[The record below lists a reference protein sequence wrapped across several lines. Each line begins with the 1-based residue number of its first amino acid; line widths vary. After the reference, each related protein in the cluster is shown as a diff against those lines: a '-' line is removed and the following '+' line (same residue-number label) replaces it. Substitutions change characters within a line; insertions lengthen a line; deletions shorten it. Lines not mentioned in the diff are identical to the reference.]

1 MTKLCKLPCIV
12 SVVFLFSM
20 VYMSF
25 GPQVTSPGLFK
36 NLQSVLDKDQLKIYK
51 RITSERLS
59 LYLTG
64 YGLGFIISAIVIFY
78 NRSLANSRKLT
89 SAPMMC
95 IVGAITFLTNY
106 FYYILSP
113 KSDWMVLHLKTKEQ
127 KEQWLN
133 VYKNMQWNY
142 HFSFLLGILAVVFL
156 ARGCN

>member
-1 MTKLCKLPCIV
+1 MTKLCKIPCII

-20 VYMSF
+20 IYMSF
-25 GPQVTSPGLFK
+25 GPHITSPGLFK
-36 NLQSVLDKDQLKIYK
+36 NLQNVLDKKQLEIYD
-51 RITSERLS
+51 RIVNERLS
-59 LYLTG
+59 LYLSG
-64 YGLGFIISAIVIFY
+64 YGLGFVLSAIVIFY
-78 NRSLANSRKLT
+78 NRSLGISKKLT
-89 SAPMMC
+89 NAPLMC
-95 IVGAITFLTNY
+95 VVGAITFMTNY

-113 KSDWMVLHLKTKEQ
+113 KSDWMVLHLETKEQ